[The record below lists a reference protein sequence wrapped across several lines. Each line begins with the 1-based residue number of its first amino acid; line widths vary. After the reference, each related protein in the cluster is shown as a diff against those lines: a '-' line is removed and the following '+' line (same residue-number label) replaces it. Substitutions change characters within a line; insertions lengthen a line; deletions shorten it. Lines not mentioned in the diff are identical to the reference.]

1 VFEEDFE
8 RAQRRQFVTKW
19 IGQRIAVEADDEGND
34 LCRIEEEGGRELFE
48 GRRDED
54 EGGS

>member
-19 IGQRIAVEADDEGND
+19 IGQRIAVEADGEGND
-34 LCRIEEEGGRELFE
+34 LCRIEEEGGRELFAE
-48 GRRDED
+48 RIDED
-54 EGGS
+54 EGGR